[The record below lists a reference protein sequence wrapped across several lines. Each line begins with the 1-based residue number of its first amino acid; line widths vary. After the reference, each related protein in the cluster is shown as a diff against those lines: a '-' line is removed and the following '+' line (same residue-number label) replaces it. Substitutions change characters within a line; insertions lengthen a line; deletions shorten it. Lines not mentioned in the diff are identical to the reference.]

1 MKIAVFGTGMV
12 GRAISAK
19 LAQLGHEVM
28 MGTRDTAH
36 TLARSGAEGVGDAP
50 FAAWIA
56 QNPGVRLGSFAEAA
70 AHGEMLFNATSGAGS
85 LDALAQ
91 AGAAALGSKV
101 LVDISNPLDFSRGM
115 PPSLSVV
122 NTTSLAEQIQQT
134 YPNLRVVKSLNNVT
148 AALMV
153 EPGLL
158 ANGEHSMFVAGN
170 DEAARAQVRDILV
183 NGFGWQDVIDLGD
196 LTAARGMEMF
206 LPLWLRL
213 FGQLQTPMVTIR
225 VVR

>member
-12 GRAISAK
+12 GKTISAK

-28 MGTRDTAH
+28 MGTRDVAH
-36 TLARSGAEGVGDAP
+36 TLARRDADNMDSPP
-50 FAAWIA
+50 FSAWIA
-56 QNPGVRLGSFAEAA
+56 QNPGVRLGSYAEAA
-70 AHGEMLFNATSGAGS
+70 AHGELLFNATSGMRA

-101 LVDISNPLDFSRGM
+101 MVDISNPLDFSHGM

-122 NTTSLAEQIQQT
+122 NTTSLAEQIQQA
-134 YPNLRVVKSLNNVT
+134 YPNVRVVKSLNTVT

-153 EPGLL
+153 NPGLL
-158 ANGEHSMFVAGN
+158 AGGDHTMFVCGN
-170 DEAARAQVRDILV
+170 DEAARAQVREILQ
-183 NGFGWQDVIDLGD
+183 NWFGWRDVLDLGD
-196 LTAARGMEMF
+196 LTAARGLEMY

-213 FGQLQTPMVTIR
+213 FGTLQTPMVTVR